1 MEGKLKKNI
10 LITGAGGFIGQNLA
24 ENLSKRYKIYGSA
37 HKDLELL
44 DEEAVRGYIQKNKI
58 KIVVHCANVG
68 GGRDTVGR
76 PSVIYENLRMFF
88 NIARNL
94 DYLERMIYFGSG
106 AEYDKSRPL
115 IGIKESD
122 FDRQIPKDDYGFAK
136 YVCSKFTENSS
147 KIIALRLFAVFGKYE
162 NCYFKFISNSI
173 VKNIL
178 NLPIVIAQN
187 VYFDFLYIDDFI
199 KITEHF
205 IVNKTRSKIFNVA
218 NGKKVDLITI
228 ANIINI
234 IGKTKSKI
242 IVKNP
247 GLNKEYTANISLL
260 KREIPNIKFTPI
272 KNATMELYNWYEK
285 NIDKI
290 DKEKIVR
297 DEYLKFTKVN
307 KK

>member
-199 KITEHF
+199 KIIEHF
-205 IVNKTRSKIFNVA
+205 IISKARNNIYNVA
-218 NGKKVDLITI
+218 NGKRVDLITI
-228 ANIINI
+228 ANIINM
-234 IGKTKSKI
+234 IGKNKSKT
-242 IVKNP
+242 IVKNL
-247 GLNKEYTANISLL
+247 GLNMEYTANISLL
-260 KREIPNIKFTPI
+260 KSEIPNLKFTPL
-272 KNATMELYNWYEK
+272 KNAVAELYNWYEK

-290 DKEKIVR
+290 DKEKIAR
-297 DEYLKFTKVN
+297 DEYLKFISV
-307 KK
+307 KKR